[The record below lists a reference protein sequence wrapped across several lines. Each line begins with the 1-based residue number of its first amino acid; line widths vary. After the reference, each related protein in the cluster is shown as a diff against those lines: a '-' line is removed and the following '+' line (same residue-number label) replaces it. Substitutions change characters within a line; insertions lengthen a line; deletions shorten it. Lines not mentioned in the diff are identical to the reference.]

1 MPGEHAS
8 PLPRGSLLP
17 PFHRTRNRNRSCTSL
32 GHFSFPICFSTF
44 LSLSRSSCS
53 PSPAVS
59 TGTGWKQ
66 GSNRSDRV
74 NHLLMSSVPGVGG
87 KALPRSSCPGRAA
100 NLALGK
106 LGLPLLRGFAAKRQL
121 CSRIS
126 RGCTQ
131 RANRESHEQ
140 FLHREVT
147 SPRAGDQCAGKRQV
161 TTGKHGTCRDRVLP
175 RPAISEA
182 HTIRFLRAAPKSLP
196 ARFCSWQILWLL
208 LTWTVESNTW
218 DLEICAK
225 QHPPVPD
232 LWAQVWKQSF
242 APQKLPHHTH

>member
-1 MPGEHAS
+1 MPGGHAS

-106 LGLPLLRGFAAKRQL
+106 LGVPLLRGFAAKRQL
-121 CSRIS
+121 CSHIS

-131 RANRESHEQ
+131 RANREIHEQ

-147 SPRAGDQCAGKRQV
+147 SQ
-161 TTGKHGTCRDRVLP
+161 
-175 RPAISEA
+175 
-182 HTIRFLRAAPKSLP
+182 
-196 ARFCSWQILWLL
+196 
-208 LTWTVESNTW
+208 
-218 DLEICAK
+218 AK
-225 QHPPVPD
+225 ERE
-232 LWAQVWKQSF
+232 LSAQVKDKSQLVNTGHGERGFCLALLSQRRTQLGF
-242 APQKLPHHTH
+242 